1 MFIGAHVSI
10 FNGVFNAPANAAKI
24 GCDAFQMFT
33 RSPQGGPAPELTES
47 VVKKFKAELKKHK
60 IHEFY
65 IHTPYY
71 INLAS
76 SRNRI
81 RYGSINVI
89 RDDMERGSKLGAKY
103 LMTHLG
109 SATDLGPKKALEK
122 VKEGVKKILDGYKGT
137 TQFLI
142 EMSAGAGNIIGDT
155 FEEIAA
161 IIEAINNGQRATSD
175 KPTIGVCFDTCHAF
189 VSGYDLRDA
198 ESVNKTLN
206 QFDKIIGLEKLK
218 LIHAN
223 DAKSDLGSH
232 IDRHEHIGYGK
243 IGREGFYALIRHPK
257 LHAVNLI
264 IETPKDSKNIDD
276 IKILKRLR
284 DENKASR

>member
-1 MFIGAHVSI
+1 MRIGAHVSI

-24 GCDAFQMFT
+24 GCEVFQMFT

-60 IHEFY
+60 IDEFY

-76 SRNRI
+76 SNNRI
-81 RYGSINVI
+81 RYGSISVI
-89 RDDMERGSKLGAKY
+89 RDDLERGSKLGAKY

-109 SATDLGPKKALEK
+109 SSTDLGPKKALEK

-155 FEEIAA
+155 FEEIGQ
-161 IIEAINNGQRATSD
+161 IIKSLSQFN
-175 KPTIGVCFDTCHAF
+175 IGVCFDTCHAF
-189 VSGYDLRDA
+189 VSGYDLRTRLA
-198 ESVNKTLN
+198 VKKTFKH
-206 QFDKIIGLEKLK
+206 FDRTIGLEKLK
-218 LIHAN
+218 LMHAN

-243 IGREGFYALIRHPK
+243 IGREGFYSLIHHPK
-257 LHAVNLI
+257 LQAVNLI
-264 IETPKDSKNIDD
+264 IETPKDGKNVDD
-276 IKILKRLR
+276 IKILKSLR
-284 DENKASR
+284 NENKTLD

>member
-1 MFIGAHVSI
+1 MRIGAHVSI
-10 FNGVFNAPANAAKI
+10 FGGVVNAPANAAKI
-24 GCDAFQMFT
+24 GCEVFQMFT
-33 RSPQGGPAPELTES
+33 RPPQGGQPPALTGEMIR
-47 VVKKFKAELKKHK
+47 KFKAELKKYK
-60 IHEFY
+60 LPEFY

-76 SRNRI
+76 SNNRI
-81 RYGSINVI
+81 YYGSISVI
-89 RDDMERGSKLGAKY
+89 RDDLERGLKLGAKY

-109 SATDLGPKKALEK
+109 SSADLGPKKALEK
-122 VKEGVKKILDGYKGT
+122 VVEGVKKILDGYQGT

-155 FEEIAA
+155 FEEIQT
-161 IIEAINNGQRATSD
+161 ILKTINNERRATGD

-189 VSGYDLRDA
+189 SSGYDLRTPEA
-198 ESVNKTLN
+198 VRKTFD
-206 QFDKIIGLEKLK
+206 QFDKVIGLDKLK

-232 IDRHEHIGYGK
+232 IDRHEHIGHGK
-243 IGREGFYALIRHPK
+243 IGREGFYSLIHYPK

-264 IETPKDSKNIDD
+264 IETPKDGKNIDD
-276 IKILKRLR
+276 IKTLKGLR
-284 DENKASR
+284 DEKSS

>member
-1 MFIGAHVSI
+1 MKVGAHVSI

-24 GCDAFQMFT
+24 GCEVFQMFT
-33 RSPQGGPAPELTES
+33 RSPQGGPALELTES
-47 VVKKFKAELKKHK
+47 VVKKFKTELKNNKF
-60 IHEFY
+60 HEFY

-76 SRNRI
+76 SQNRI
-81 RYGSINVI
+81 RYGSISVI
-89 RDDMERGSKLGAKY
+89 RDDLERGSKLGAKY

-122 VKEGVKKILDGYKGT
+122 VVEGVKKILAGYQGI

-155 FEEIAA
+155 FEEISA
-161 IIEAINNGQRATSD
+161 IIKRVAAGPLTSGQS
-175 KPTIGVCFDTCHAF
+175 IGVCFDTCHAF
-189 VSGYDLRDA
+189 TSGYDLRTKEA
-198 ESVNKTLN
+198 VKKTFDK
-206 QFDKIIGLEKLK
+206 FDKIIGLEKLK
-218 LIHAN
+218 LIHTN
-223 DAKSDLGSH
+223 DSKTDLGSH

-243 IGREGFYALIRHPK
+243 IGREGFYNLIHHPK

-264 IETPKDSKNIDD
+264 IETPKDGKNIDD

-284 DENKASR
+284 DENKTLA

>member
-1 MFIGAHVSI
+1 MRIGAHVSI

-24 GCDAFQMFT
+24 GCEVFQMFT

-47 VVKKFKAELKKHK
+47 IVKKFKAELKKHK
-60 IHEFY
+60 IYEFY

-76 SRNRI
+76 SQNRI
-81 RYGSINVI
+81 RYGSISVI
-89 RDDMERGSKLGAKY
+89 RDDLERGSKLGAKY

-109 SATDLGPKKALEK
+109 SATDLGPKKALGK
-122 VKEGVKKILDGYKGT
+122 VVEGVKKILDGYKGT

-155 FEEIAA
+155 FEEIQTILKA
-161 IIEAINNGQRATSD
+161 ISDVRHAT
-175 KPTIGVCFDTCHAF
+175 GVCFDTCHAF
-189 VSGYDLRDA
+189 VSGYDLHTA
-198 ESVNKTLN
+198 SAVEKTFTC
-206 QFDKIIGLEKLK
+206 FDETIGLDKLK

-243 IGREGFYALIRHPK
+243 IGREGFYSLIHHPK

-264 IETPKDSKNIDD
+264 IETPKDGKNIDD

>member
-24 GCDAFQMFT
+24 SGEVFQMFT
-33 RSPQGGPAPELTES
+33 RSPQGGPVPELNES
-47 VVKKFKAELKKHK
+47 VIKKFKAELKKHK
-60 IHEFY
+60 IYEFY

-76 SRNRI
+76 SQNRI
-81 RYGSINVI
+81 RYGSISVI
-89 RDDMERGSKLGAKY
+89 RDDLERGSKLGAKY

-122 VKEGVKKILDGYKGT
+122 VIEGVRKILDGYQGT

-155 FEEIAA
+155 FEEIGQ
-161 IIEAINNGQRATSD
+161 IIESLSQF
-175 KPTIGVCFDTCHAF
+175 KIGVCFDTCHAF
-189 VSGYDLRDA
+189 TSGYDLRNK
-198 ESVNKTLN
+198 ESVKKT
-206 QFDKIIGLEKLK
+206 FDKFDRIISLEKLK

-223 DAKSDLGSH
+223 DSKTDLGSH

-243 IGREGFYALIRHPK
+243 IGREGFYSLIHHPK
-257 LHAVNLI
+257 LNAVNLI
-264 IETPKDSKNIDD
+264 IETPKDGKNVDD

-284 DENKASR
+284 DENKTLD